1 MKILEGKTITD
12 VKGFVASGVCSGL
25 KRSKRLD
32 LCLIHSEYPAKAS
45 GTFTTNKLKAPCVT
59 YNMENIDN
67 ESLKAIVVN
76 SGNANSCTGE
86 QGYKD
91 NLEMANVTA
100 KNLNISSDEV
110 LVASTGII
118 GVPLEMDKIIKGIE
132 SASKAISKSGGE
144 DAAKAILTTD
154 TFTKEIA
161 VEIEIDGKKATIAGM
176 AKGSGMI
183 HPNMATM
190 LAFITTDVNISK
202 PLLDKIFKESVD
214 ATYNMVSV
222 DGDTSTNDMS
232 IILANGACG
241 NKEITDEKSE
251 DFIEFKKALE
261 FVNVSLAKLIA
272 KDGEGATKLLEVKI
286 KEAATLSDAR
296 KCAKSVVSSNL
307 LKCALF
313 GNDANWGRI
322 VCALGYSGADIDMNI
337 IDVFLRNE
345 LESIQIVKNGVG
357 INFDEDVAE
366 KLLDSKTVLIV
377 VNLKQGAY
385 EASAYGCDLTFEYV
399 RINGCYRT

>member
-12 VKGFVASGVCSGL
+12 VKGFKASGVYSGV
-25 KRSKRLD
+25 KRSKRFD
-32 LCLIHSEYPAKAS
+32 LAVIYSEVPAKAS
-45 GTFTTNKLKAPCVT
+45 GTFTQNKAKAAPVIL
-59 YNMENIDN
+59 NQENIDN
-67 ESLKAIVVN
+67 DNIQAIIVN
-76 SGNANSCTGE
+76 SGNANACTGE
-86 QGYKD
+86 NGYNDAVKMI
-91 NLEMANVTA
+91 EKTA
-100 KNLNISSDEV
+100 ECLKINKNEV

-118 GVPLEMDKIIKGIE
+118 GLPLEMDKIIPGIE
-132 SASKAISKSGGE
+132 KASKEVSYEGGV

-154 TFTKEIA
+154 TFSKEIA
-161 VEIEIDGKKATIAGM
+161 IEFVVGGKISRIAGI

-190 LAFITTDVNISK
+190 LAFITTDVNVSK
-202 PLLDKIFKESVD
+202 NILDKVFKESVK
-214 ATYNMVSV
+214 ASYNMVSV

-241 NKEITDEKSE
+241 NDEITCESGE
-251 DFIEFKKALE
+251 DYDVFKQAVE
-261 FVNVSLAKLIA
+261 YVNEELAKLIA

-286 KEAATLSDAR
+286 KEASSIENAR
-296 KCAKSVVSSNL
+296 KCAKAVVSSNL

-322 VCALGYSGADIDMNI
+322 VCALGYSDSDINMDI

-345 LESIQIVKNGVG
+345 TESLQIVKNGVG
-357 INFDEDVAE
+357 INFDEDTAE
-366 KLLDSKTVLIV
+366 KLLSSENIIIV
-377 VNLKQGAY
+377 VNLKQGSS
-385 EASAYGCDLTFEYV
+385 EATAWGCDLSFEYV

>member
-12 VKGFVASGVCSGL
+12 VKGFLANGIYSGV
-25 KRSKRLD
+25 KRSKKLD
-32 LCLIHSEYPAKAS
+32 LCMIYSEYKAKAS
-45 GTFTTNKLKAPCVT
+45 GTFTQNKAKAAPVT
-59 YNMENIDN
+59 LNQQNIDN
-67 ESLKAIVVN
+67 ENIQAIVVN
-76 SGNANSCTGE
+76 SGNANACTGE
-86 QGYKD
+86 NGYNDAVKMTEKVAECL
-91 NLEMANVTA
+91 NLKKE
-100 KNLNISSDEV
+100 EV

-118 GVPLEMDKIIKGIE
+118 GVPLEMDKILPGIE
-132 SASKAISKSGGE
+132 ESSKILSADGGE
-144 DAAKAILTTD
+144 NAAKAILTTD
-154 TFTKEIA
+154 TFSKEIA
-161 VEIEIDGKKATIAGM
+161 VEFTVGGKVARIAGM

-202 PLLDKIFKESVD
+202 NLLDKAFKESV
-214 ATYNMVSV
+214 ASTYNMVSV

-232 IILANGACG
+232 IILANGACE
-241 NKEITDEKSE
+241 NEEIISE
-251 DFIEFKKALE
+251 ESADYIEFKKAIE
-261 FVNVSLAKLIA
+261 FVNETLAKLIA

-286 KEAATLSDAR
+286 KEALTLEDAR

-307 LKCALF
+307 FKCALF

-322 VCALGYSGADIDMNI
+322 VCALGYSDANIDMDI

-345 LESIQIVKNGVG
+345 SESIQIVKKGVG
-357 INFDEDVAE
+357 INFDEDAAE
-366 KLLDSKTVLIV
+366 KLLDSKTVSVV

-385 EASAYGCDLTFEYV
+385 EATAWGCDLSFEYV

>member
-12 VKGFVASGVCSGL
+12 VKGFVASGISCGL
-25 KRSKRLD
+25 KRSKKLD
-32 LCLIHSEYPAKAS
+32 LCIIHSEKNAKAS
-45 GTFTTNKLKAPCVT
+45 GTFTQNKARAACVT
-59 YNMENIDN
+59 LNMENINND
-67 ESLKAIVVN
+67 SIKAIVVN
-76 SGNANSCTGE
+76 SGNANACTGE
-86 QGYKD
+86 NGYKD
-91 NLEMANVTA
+91 AVTMTQTVA
-100 KNLNISSDEV
+100 DSLGIKKEEV

-118 GVPLEMDKIIKGIE
+118 GVPLDMDKIVPGIKE
-132 SASKAISKSGGE
+132 VAKKVSVSGGY

-154 TFTKEIA
+154 TFSKEIA
-161 VEIEIDGKKATIAGM
+161 VEFTVGGKVARIAGI

-202 PLLDKIFKESVD
+202 PLLDKIFKESV
-214 ATYNMVSV
+214 AGSYNMVSV

-232 IILANGACG
+232 IILANGACE
-241 NKEITDEKSE
+241 NEEITDEKSE
-251 DFIEFKKALE
+251 DYREFKKAIE
-261 FVNVSLAKLIA
+261 FVNESLAKLIA

-286 KEAATLSDAR
+286 KEAATLEDAR

-322 VCALGYSGADIDMNI
+322 VCALGYSDANIDINI

-345 LESIQIVKNGVG
+345 YESIQIVKNGVG
-357 INFDEDVAE
+357 INFDEVAAE
-366 KLLDSKTVLIV
+366 KLLDSKTIIV
-377 VNLKQGAY
+377 AVNLKQGSN
-385 EASAYGCDLTFEYV
+385 EATAWGCDLSFEYV

>member
-12 VKGFVASGVCSGL
+12 VKGFVASGVCAGL
-25 KRSKRLD
+25 KRSKKLD
-32 LCLIHSEYPAKAS
+32 LCIIHSEYPAKGSA
-45 GTFTTNKLKAPCVT
+45 TFTQNKAKAPCVT
-59 YNMENIDN
+59 YNMDNINN
-67 ESLKAIVVN
+67 ESIKAIVVN

-86 QGYKD
+86 NGYKD
-91 NLEMANVTA
+91 NLKMAEVTGN
-100 KNLNISSDEV
+100 NLNINTNEV

-118 GVPLEMDKIIKGIE
+118 GVPLEMDKIIHGIE
-132 SASKAISKSGGE
+132 KASKEVSKEGGE
-144 DAAKAILTTD
+144 NAANAILTTD
-154 TFTKEIA
+154 TFNKKVA
-161 VEIEIDGKKATIAGM
+161 VEIDIDGKKARIAGM

-202 PLLDKIFKESVD
+202 TLLDKTFKESVD
-214 ATYNMVSV
+214 SSYNMVSV

-251 DFIEFKKALE
+251 SYIEFKRALE
-261 FVNVSLAKLIA
+261 FVNIELSKLIA

-286 KEAATLSDAR
+286 KEAATLKDAR

-322 VCALGYSGADIDMNI
+322 VCALGYSEADIDMNI
-337 IDVFLRNE
+337 IDVFLRND
-345 LESIQIVKNGVG
+345 LESIQIVKDGVG
-357 INFDEDVAE
+357 INFNEEAAE
-366 KLLDSKTVLIV
+366 KLLDSKNIMVV

-385 EASAYGCDLTFEYV
+385 EASAYGCDLSFEYV